1 MLIYRKTQSVLI
13 GCLTALLLLS
23 CSGTGG
29 AADSVATTYGA
40 GGGTTSANTGSG
52 GISAI
57 DILNRSNADDMETVV
72 AILSQ
77 TGGGSRVN
85 YELSRIVTLNA
96 DDIGLPAG
104 GKVILTIS
112 GEGMDDIELT
122 AERDAD
128 GTVSFEIPAIETG
141 TTVTVSMDVK
151 NATNETVRIGSET
164 QSLLGEE
171 SRFDI
176 KLTRCLPL
184 SELESYLASLTENTA
199 GTAYKL
205 PPITG
210 ITQDNLSTL
219 KSILQGLKSGSSTY
233 DAPAGKFVDLSA
245 TTLPEGITSLR
256 NAFFDCQTLV
266 KAPVLPASVTDLYR
280 CFGDCYSL
288 IEAQE
293 IPDGVTDMQSCF
305 NSTRITSAPVI
316 PSSVTNL
323 RACFQGCLNMSG
335 DIVIKASITESANI
349 QYFCDSAELVSAIY
363 VPDAATKN
371 ALVSVSPSL
380 EPIIHTP

>member
-1 MLIYRKTQSVLI
+1 MLIYRKTQAVLI
-13 GCLTALLLLS
+13 GCILAVALLS

-205 PPITG
+205 PPHNG
-210 ITQDNLSTL
+210 NNPGQPEHA
-219 KSILQGLKSGSSTY
+219 KEH
-233 DAPAGKFVDLSA
+233 PAG
-245 TTLPEGITSLR
+245 TQIWQQHLR
-256 NAFFDCQTLV
+256 CPCGKV
-266 KAPVLPASVTDLYR
+266 R
-280 CFGDCYSL
+280 
-288 IEAQE
+288 
-293 IPDGVTDMQSCF
+293 
-305 NSTRITSAPVI
+305 
-316 PSSVTNL
+316 
-323 RACFQGCLNMSG
+323 
-335 DIVIKASITESANI
+335 
-349 QYFCDSAELVSAIY
+349 
-363 VPDAATKN
+363 
-371 ALVSVSPSL
+371 
-380 EPIIHTP
+380 